1 MYICGLNSN
10 LKCIFNSTFE
20 KKHQNCMSYMKRLS
34 KCPYL
39 KKPHLPRK
47 IPGCATDLLSFR
59 FFIEIFSST
68 FFKRISLIL
77 PRAKAQVLKD
87 LIHYTCTTQ
96 KISCHSFLR
105 IWSHLLKK
113 SSMENFFFCAV
124 MPPY

>member
-1 MYICGLNSN
+1 MYICGLNSD

-59 FFIEIFSST
+59 FFIEFFSST

-96 KISCHSFLR
+96 KMKFSIKDFFSKCDKIPSFLR

-113 SSMENFFFCAV
+113 
-124 MPPY
+124 P